1 MDDPMAGRKIIL
13 KLILEKCEGVDR
25 IELTQDKVQCQA
37 FVKLV
42 LNLLVHVFLLLMVE
56 HRVSSNNGI

>member
-1 MDDPMAGRKIIL
+1 
-13 KLILEKCEGVDR
+13 VDR

-37 FVKLV
+37 FVKMV

-56 HRVSSNNGI
+56 YLVSTNNGT